1 MADKK
6 ISALTGAATPLAGT
20 EVLPIVQSGAT
31 VKVSAADV
39 TAGRQVALS
48 SAVAGTGLTAIPW
61 VLNANSSFYQA
72 GSISSIIGTAGIV
85 GVGTELVR
93 NAYYDSGWK
102 YAGGGSASR
111 LVQTGGQLINYRAVS
126 GTANA
131 AVTWIQNL
139 TVDAS
144 DNATVNLGNL
154 VIGTAGKG
162 IDFSANTHAAG
173 MTSELLNWYEVG
185 TFTPNQG
192 GGLVV
197 VGAFSSS
204 GRYTRIGNMVTIQV
218 NLAGATSISW
228 ASGAA
233 VLFTNLPFA
242 AAAGFE
248 CTGRGHS
255 SNYTTSFSVI
265 TAGTSTVFSI
275 EAQGAVASASIT
287 LTYFV

>member
-6 ISALTGAATPLAGT
+6 ISALTGASTPLAGT
-20 EVLPIVQSGAT
+20 EVLPIVQSGTT
-31 VKVSAADV
+31 VKVSAADI

-72 GSISSIIGTAGIV
+72 GSISSVIGTAGIV

-93 NAYYDSGWK
+93 NAYYDGSWK

-111 LVQTGGQLINYRAVS
+111 LVQTGGQLINYRAIS

-154 VIGTAGKG
+154 IIGTAGKG

-173 MTSELLNWYEVG
+173 MTSELLNDYEEGTWTPTQG
-185 TFTPNQG
+185 TFTTWTAPVFN
-192 GGLVV
+192 
-197 VGAFSSS
+197 A
-204 GRYTRIGNMVTIQV
+204 RYTRIGNQVTLFLQQTQGTI
-218 NLAGATSISW
+218 
-228 ASGAA
+228 ASGGAGKKIGG
-233 VLFTNLPFA
+233 LPFNPA
-242 AAAGFE
+242 VSGSAVSTNGSIQSVSDLLIYPGSEIFFVSD
-248 CTGRGHS
+248 TGSQGS
-255 SNYTTSFSVI
+255 FTFTASYTV
-265 TAGTSTVFSI
+265 
-275 EAQGAVASASIT
+275 
-287 LTYFV
+287 